1 MATGRGMQLTRQIG
15 EHLVAAELG
24 RLGYIAAPFA
34 GNVPMY
40 DLLAADSRGY
50 ATPVQVKAINGG
62 SWQFSAD
69 SFLNIEVV
77 NGEQVVKGT
86 KKLLNPKLL
95 CIFVLLIGR
104 GKDEFYLF
112 HLSDLQKYCVKV
124 YRPRGQSSKNPDS
137 RHSAVSPKEVSRFK
151 DNWRLLES
159 TLRP

>member
-34 GNVPMY
+34 GNVPLY
-40 DLLAADSRGY
+40 DLFAADSRGH
-50 ATPVQVKAINGG
+50 AIPIQVKAINGG
-62 SWQFSAD
+62 SWQFNAD
-69 SFLNIEVV
+69 AFLDIEVK

-95 CIFVLLIGR
+95 CIFVLLVER

-112 HLSDLQKYCVKV
+112 HLSDLQKHCVKV
-124 YRPRGQSSKNPDS
+124 YKPRGRSSKNPDS
-137 RHSAVSPKEVSRFK
+137 RHCAVSPKEFSRFK
-151 DNWRLLES
+151 ENWELLES
-159 TLRP
+159 ALQQ